1 MDFEIVEEFV
11 GFPAAGITPLRD
23 TTMHD
28 PSAAQPTSTSRE
40 MALAGVQV
48 VEIAEGIAGP

>member
-23 TTMHD
+23 TSMHD
-28 PSAAQPTSTSRE
+28 PSAAQPTSTPRE